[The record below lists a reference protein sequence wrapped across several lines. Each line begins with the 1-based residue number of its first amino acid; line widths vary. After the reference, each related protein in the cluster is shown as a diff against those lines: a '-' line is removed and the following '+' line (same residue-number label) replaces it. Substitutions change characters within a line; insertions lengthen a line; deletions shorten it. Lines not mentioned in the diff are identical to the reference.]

1 MARTELKTI
10 GLLVAAVMTFSLTL
24 GTAAACAG
32 KNDPETY
39 TVTFYDGTT
48 VITEKE
54 VEDGEKIAA
63 FMPADT
69 PIIQSRAKFFARLF
83 YFCLICLHMQTTK
96 VWITI
101 EGWEK

>member
-1 MARTELKTI
+1 
-10 GLLVAAVMTFSLTL
+10 MTFSLTL

-63 FMPADT
+63 FTPADT